1 MRDLMKREALYNLV
15 WAVPVSKLARQ
26 FELSDRGLA
35 KLCQREGIPVPPRG
49 YWAKLAAGHPVRQT
63 PLPEP
68 VPGQSEWISAAPTGS
83 EFGAEGRAWLA
94 KRTAARK
101 QAGAPPFDDASC
113 ADPEP
118 PIHNHDVHVVA
129 WRACSA
135 IGNVRVRKRELQ
147 ATLHPTITR
156 LLREDREALERQ
168 RSWYL
173 GYDVKRSLT
182 GAGPRR
188 RLGLLNALFLAL
200 EKAGARADVSD
211 EEGRAIVV
219 TVGRMIVHC
228 RMESTWMRTTRSPER
243 EERLDFHVS
252 AGGNS
257 YSSRFTWK
265 ERRGLVLETCL
276 AEIATGILVAAE
288 LEQRDREWQYYNDL
302 LRLQAEAFRE
312 QERQREKRR
321 QEARDRLITDA
332 RQLRQADA
340 IRILVAAARRKL
352 NADSIEFARW
362 QCWAL
367 TEANALDPVQSGR
380 LTLTVP
386 D

>member
-1 MRDLMKREALYNLV
+1 LRREALYNLV

-26 FELSDRGLA
+26 FQLSDRGLA

-83 EFGAEGRAWLA
+83 DVGAEGRAWLA
-94 KRTAARK
+94 KRTAPRK
-101 QAGAPPFDDASC
+101 QSGAPPIDDASR

-118 PIHNHDVHVVA
+118 PRHNHDVHVVA

-135 IGNVRVRKRELQ
+135 IANVRVRKRELQ

-219 TVGRMIVHC
+219 TVGRMIVNC
-228 RMESTWMRTTRSPER
+228 RMESTWMRTTRNPER

-257 YSSRFTWK
+257 YASRFTWK

-276 AEIATGILVAAE
+276 AEIAVGILVAAE
-288 LEQRDREWQYYNDL
+288 LDQRDRQWRDYDE
-302 LRLQAEAFRE
+302 LRKLRDEAIRE

-321 QEARDRLITDA
+321 QDARDRLA
-332 RQLRQADA
+332 AEAERLRQANGIRNLVATIRRECQPHDLALAGWQRWALAQADA
-340 IRILVAAARRKL
+340 I
-352 NADSIEFARW
+352 
-362 QCWAL
+362 
-367 TEANALDPVQSGR
+367 DPVRSGR
-380 LTLTVP
+380 LSFDVP